1 MRKILFI
8 FCLLNIISCA
18 DTSTMSSEKSEFERC
33 IEANIEIFRDS
44 PNLTI
49 LPDTALNLEFRIPIK
64 TLEGFLE
71 LNGSAPPD
79 SRAIK
84 MLSKFYKSLEDY
96 ENKSDILA
104 HFALL
109 QSEGILNYLTQIH
122 LENDGNTY
130 FTLAYLPE
138 YELEEEYYNQEI
150 FFEMHFYSM
159 CNLDSDTDRRICLL
173 DDNSTFAEYFKYGSW
188 ENEVRTDVL
197 FKTEQDFLN
206 HFSNN
211 KSWADYNALVNS
223 TPTFT
228 LRLLLETEP
237 IDKADKFFEYALKS
251 TLMSSTDDEL
261 YKFAK
266 RICNSQGIY

>member
-18 DTSTMSSEKSEFERC
+18 DTSTISPEKSEFERC

-44 PNLTI
+44 PNLSV
-49 LPDTALNLEFRIPIK
+49 LPDTALDLELRIPIK
-64 TLEGFLE
+64 MLEGFLE
-71 LNGSAPPD
+71 LVGTALD
-79 SRAIK
+79 SKDVK
-84 MLSKFYKSLEDY
+84 MLSKFNKSLEDY

-109 QSEGILNYLTQIH
+109 QSEGILSYLTQIH

-130 FTLAYLPE
+130 ITIAYFPE

-150 FFEMHFYSM
+150 FFKMHHYDI
-159 CNLDSDTDRRICLL
+159 CLDNDYERDICLL
-173 DDNSTFAEYFKYGSW
+173 DNSSNYAEYLYFKDEIGGLL
-188 ENEVRTDVL
+188 L
-197 FKTEQDFLN
+197 FETEQDFLN

-228 LRLLLETEP
+228 LKLLLGTEP
-237 IDKADKFFEYALKS
+237 INKTDKFFEYALKS

-261 YKFAK
+261 YKLAK